1 MAPPDFI
8 SWRNFF
14 PAAIK
19 SGSGLGTG
27 TRLGGRGCNHTRP
40 IPFCVSVLV
49 PSVSMMAS
57 FLVQCFRQLLS
68 TFRSVISKNQISA
81 KWPHC
86 KALQPSAPSQ
96 NTTLCPP
103 VVQQSL
109 MGNATPIA
117 PRLSSQFYWFGGIRN
132 YSSMGLTGRTVW
144 SWSTHGQ
151 LLNTLF
157 GSTSQTRN
165 IVIFSKLGKR
175 KTCKAVAKRFRRTGS
190 GKLKYWPAG
199 KTHNMLAKSNKARRQ
214 LRKARYVSK
223 TQLKM
228 LNKMI
233 SGW

>member
-1 MAPPDFI
+1 
-8 SWRNFF
+8 
-14 PAAIK
+14 
-19 SGSGLGTG
+19 
-27 TRLGGRGCNHTRP
+27 
-40 IPFCVSVLV
+40 
-49 PSVSMMAS
+49 MMAS

-68 TFRSVISKNQISA
+68 TFRSVITRKQISA

-86 KALQPSAPSQ
+86 KALQSSAPSR

-103 VVQQSL
+103 VVQRSL
-109 MGNATPIA
+109 TRLVGNTTPIA

-144 SWSTHGQ
+144 PWSTHGQ

-157 GSTSQTRN
+157 GSISQTRS
-165 IVIFSKLGKR
+165 IVICSKLGKR

-214 LRKARYVSK
+214 LRKARYVNK